1 MAGATQNGLSVVAVA
16 RALHI
21 MEAFKPGEREL
32 ALAELARRTR
42 LHKTTVLRIART
54 LGARRYLVQTASGGW
69 RLGPGAGSLGTRYHR
84 GFDHAVVIE
93 PVLRELAQTTR
104 ESAAFYVRE
113 AHTRVCVVRV
123 DGPQPTRYHAQLG
136 EILPLEAGAAGRVL
150 LAYSG
155 EPGEPYESIRRAGYY
170 TTFGERDPAVASVAA
185 PVFGHNH
192 VIAGAVAVTGPIGR
206 FTRATAS
213 KHLRLLRH
221 AVARLTLELGGH
233 VRTVRQTQK
242 R

>member
-1 MAGATQNGLSVVAVA
+1 MAGPPQSALNVVAVV
-16 RALHI
+16 RALQI

-54 LGARRYLVQTASGGW
+54 LGIARYLVQTASGGW
-69 RLGPGAGSLGTRYHR
+69 RLGPAAATLGARYHR
-84 GFDHAVVIE
+84 GFDHAIVIE
-93 PVLRELAQTTR
+93 PVLRDLARATR

-113 AHTRVCVVRV
+113 TNTRVCVVRI
-123 DGPQPTRYHAQLG
+123 DGPHPTRYHAQLG
-136 EILPLEAGAAGRVL
+136 EILPLDAGAAGRVL

-155 EPGEPYESIRRAGYY
+155 EPGEPYESIRRIGHHATY
-170 TTFGERDPAVASVAA
+170 GERDPAVASVAA

-192 VIAGAVAVTGPIGR
+192 VIAGAVAVTGPIER
-206 FTRATAS
+206 FTRAAVGN
-213 KHLRLLRH
+213 HVRLLRK
-221 AVARLTLELGGH
+221 AAARLTLELGGH
-233 VRTVRQTQK
+233 VRTVWHTKK